1 VTTDQDRVRAVL
13 RILAQSDPLPPWLSE
28 AHYDDDYYDLQAV
41 HIASALTSAQSVSD
55 IRGLVDRAF
64 EETLPGM
71 LAYARTTDTR
81 LDERL
86 DAIAFAIF
94 TEFRI

>member
-1 VTTDQDRVRAVL
+1 MTTDQDRVRAVL

-41 HIASALTSAQSVSD
+41 HIASALTNAQSVSD
-55 IRGLVDRAF
+55 IRGLADRAF